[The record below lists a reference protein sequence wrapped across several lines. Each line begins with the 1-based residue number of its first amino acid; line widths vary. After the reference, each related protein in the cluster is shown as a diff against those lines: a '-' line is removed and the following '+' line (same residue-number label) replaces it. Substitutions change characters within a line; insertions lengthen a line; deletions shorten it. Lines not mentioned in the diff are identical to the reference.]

1 MSEPQERS
9 HSQPATPLVAFFGL
23 VALLSL
29 VGFLVGWRL
38 DVASEEG
45 KGIDATITYLLIVT
59 GLIMLAGH
67 AVLCWFLW
75 KSGKRDMPAYKRPSA
90 RTEWKWAIIPVFLMI
105 ALSEGGVLLV
115 SGPVWDALYVE
126 QPKDPV
132 VVEVVGKQFE
142 WFMHYPGKDGKF
154 GRSAIEL
161 VEGDNPVGIDEDDD
175 NSLDDIYKRSM
186 LVVPVGRPVVLR
198 LWTRDVIHSFFVPQF
213 RVKQDLI
220 PGFKSRL
227 KFTPTR
233 TGVFE
238 LVCTE
243 LCGLGHYTMRGE
255 VHVVEP
261 EEYEAWLEAQETS

>member
-1 MSEPQERS
+1 V
-9 HSQPATPLVAFFGL
+9 TTLVAFFGL

-29 VGFLVGWRL
+29 VGFLVGWQL

-59 GLIMLAGH
+59 GLIMLGGH

-75 KSGKRDMPAYKRPSA
+75 QSGKGDAPAYKRPSA
-90 RTEWKWAIIPVFLMI
+90 RTEWKWAVIPVVLMI

-115 SGPVWDALYVE
+115 SGPVWDSLYVE

-132 VVEVVGKQFE
+132 VVEIVGRQFE
-142 WFMHYPGKDGKF
+142 WLMRYPGTKDGEF
-154 GRSAIEL
+154 GRTSPKLIDSE
-161 VEGDNPVGIDEDDD
+161 NPIGIDEDDD
-175 NSLDDIYKRSM
+175 NSLDDIWKRGQ

-198 LWTRDVIHSFFVPQF
+198 MHTQDVIHSFFVPHF

-220 PGFKSRL
+220 PGFQTRL

-233 TGVFE
+233 TGTFE
-238 LVCTE
+238 LACTE
-243 LCGLGHYTMRGE
+243 LCGLGHYRMRGE
-255 VHVVEP
+255 VKVVEP
-261 EEYEAWLEAQETS
+261 DEYEDWLSKQFTFGG